1 MGFITKYTGNLTGT
15 ASDEHGYTLIEMLFV
30 CMIIVTIAMMGM
42 GAYSKQR
49 KFGIESVCVTKLK
62 QIAQYQESYRDLG
75 DPSLNPNSTYGTF
88 FNLQNAGY
96 IASTYEATD
105 NDAHDGE
112 PFIPY
117 YKIEIVRSPTGLTED
132 PDRNQYM
139 VFASPIG
146 SPYEKQRIF
155 MMQEDGEIYFFS
167 NNTDG
172 DRIVWE

>member
-1 MGFITKYTGNLTGT
+1 MSFFAKHTYHLLGN
-15 ASDEHGYTLIEMLFV
+15 ACDDSGYTLIEMLFV

-42 GAYSKQR
+42 GAYSQQR
-49 KFGIESVCVTKLK
+49 KFGIETVCVTKLK

-75 DPSLNPNSTYGTF
+75 DPSLNPDASYGTF
-88 FNLQNAGY
+88 FNLQNAGFIPSSY
-96 IASTYEATD
+96 VSTD
-105 NDAHDGE
+105 NEAHNVE
-112 PFIPY
+112 AFIPY
-117 YKIEIVRSPTGLTED
+117 YQIEIVRSPTGLTEE

-139 VFASPIG
+139 VFASPVG

-155 MMQEDGEIYFFS
+155 MMQEDGEVYFFS